1 MTFNLKFDINDD
13 WENNNEI
20 ILNIIERIQEKHT
33 AEPIIVEVQ
42 FKEK

>member
-20 ILNIIERIQEKHT
+20 ILNIIERIQEKHP